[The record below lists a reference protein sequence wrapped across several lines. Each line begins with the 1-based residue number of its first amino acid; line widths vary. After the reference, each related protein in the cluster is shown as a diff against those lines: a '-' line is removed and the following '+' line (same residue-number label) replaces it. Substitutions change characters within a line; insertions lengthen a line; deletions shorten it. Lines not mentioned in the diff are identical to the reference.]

1 VLIGTPYSTYDLTN
15 KEIDNAYQTL
25 VIYNPFSGYSD
36 THIIDNRQ
44 LSIMSVTDPSGTESM
59 ILSEGGTESMILSA
73 RASTDSANENLIEI
87 ESNLVKLFLTFRKQF
102 LWQVFD

>member
-1 VLIGTPYSTYDLTN
+1 MFLVRTFYTKSQI
-15 KEIDNAYQTL
+15 IDNAYQTL
-25 VIYNPFSGYSD
+25 IIYNQFSGYSE
-36 THIIDNRQ
+36 THIIYNRQ